1 MIQLRRACGGIWRK
15 LSNLYKVMKKYRV
28 VLTIL
33 LFIAVMTGGRLLW
46 LELFK
51 PSGQPFA
58 AGGLLDLRNWDS
70 GSGQTITLD
79 GEWEFYPGI
88 LPMSEG
94 HDQDFAKYRAQR
106 LDIPSKWNAHLRT
119 DTPTPYGFGTYR
131 LRIAVDSA
139 DEVYSIYVPSIRSS
153 SQLYVNGKLIA
164 SSGHPASSAEEYE
177 ARNVPYIATF
187 MADKER
193 TIELVIQA
201 ANFADPRSGGLVRSL
216 KFGTDEAIFRE
227 KQLSMATQQLIA
239 AALMMQAV
247 YLLLFFAIERNKHW
261 FYFAVSIMSFTLIT
275 LNSSEDKL
283 LLHWFPISYA
293 WSYKLLCLSLTV
305 LAYAILQMVSVQLP
319 EAWRAKWLRV
329 YGVAA
334 IVGVVMS
341 IWLPPQGSEMMQYAI
356 FLTASPIF
364 VLLIVSVLRM
374 AVKGIRSSLMQFLAF
389 LAFSN
394 HMIWWMIYMFMG
406 IKVIFYPFDLI
417 LGMILFSSIW
427 IKRYFELYTE
437 QKLLTEKLE
446 EVDRKKDMFLANTS
460 HELRNPLHGM
470 INISQSVLE
479 RERDAISGTSIRE
492 LETVLKVGRRM
503 SLMLDDLLDVARLKD
518 SSLRLNIQSVS
529 VQPIVSGV
537 MDMIRFMAVGKP
549 IELTNRVSEH
559 FPKVFADENRLIQ
572 ILFNL
577 LHNAVKYTHEGE
589 VCVEAYTEK
598 GRAFIVVS
606 DTGVG
611 MDESTVR
618 RVFEPYEQAHPMNG
632 YEGGFGL
639 GLSISKQLVEL
650 HGGTISVRS
659 VPAKGSRFVFTL
671 IPDDCSGA
679 KVAHEKGTDGS
690 LGFFQSLEVA
700 AAQPVPDD
708 RKEEKQD
715 PLQRYV
721 GDKPRILVVDDDALN
736 LSIMV
741 SILSR
746 DDYKA
751 ETVMNGAEALA
762 LLDGQEWDLVI
773 TDIMMPGMSGYEL
786 TQKIRE
792 RYAVSELPVL
802 LLTARNRPQDIENG
816 FLAGANDYVTKP
828 VEAREL
834 RARVQALT
842 HLRRSA
848 RQRIRMEA
856 AWLQAQIEPH
866 FFLNTLNSI
875 VALHADNPEQMIELI
890 DHFGDF
896 LREKFKFQNIGERVP
911 LNDELKLV
919 RSYLFIEQAR
929 YEDRLQVEWEM
940 DGNTEYWHIPPYSI
954 QPLVEN
960 AIRHGLMKRAEGGIV
975 RIRVR
980 TLDGGAEISVIDNG
994 VGMSEEVAAGLLEPD
1009 ADRKGIALLNVDFRL
1024 KRLYGRGLNIA
1035 STPGA
1040 GTSVSFV
1047 IS

>member
-1 MIQLRRACGGIWRK
+1 
-15 LSNLYKVMKKYRV
+15 MKKYRV

-33 LFIAVMTGGRLLW
+33 FFIAAMTVGRLFW
-46 LELFK
+46 LELFE

-58 AGGLLDLRNWDS
+58 ADGLLDLRNWDAE
-70 GSGQTITLD
+70 SGQTITLD

-88 LPMSEG
+88 LTMSEG
-94 HDQDFAKYRAQR
+94 QERDFAKYRAQR
-106 LDIPSKWNAHLRT
+106 LDIPSKWNAHLQT
-119 DTPTPYGFGTYR
+119 DTPSPYGFATYR
-131 LRIAVDSA
+131 LTIVVGSA

-164 SSGHPASSAEEYE
+164 SSGRPASSAEEYE

-187 MADKER
+187 MANKER

-247 YLLLFFAIERNKHW
+247 YLLLFFAIERNKLW
-261 FYFAVSIMSFTLIT
+261 FYLAVSIMSFTIIT

-305 LAYAILQMVSVQLP
+305 LAYAILQMVSIQLS
-319 EAWRAKWLRV
+319 ESWRVKWLRI

-334 IVGVVMS
+334 FVGVVMS
-341 IWLPPQGSEMMQYAI
+341 IWLPPQSSEIMQYAI
-356 FLTASPIF
+356 FLTASPIL

-374 AVKGIRSSLMQFLAF
+374 AVRGIRSSLMQFLAF
-389 LAFSN
+389 LAFAN
-394 HMIWWMIYMFMG
+394 HMVWWTIYMFMG

-427 IKRYFELYTE
+427 IKRYFEMYTE
-437 QKLLTEKLE
+437 QKQLTEKLE
-446 EVDRKKDMFLANTS
+446 EVDKKKDMFLANTS

-492 LETVLKVGRRM
+492 LETVLNVGRRM
-503 SLMLDDLLDVARLKD
+503 SFMLDDLLDVARLKD
-518 SSLRLNIQSVS
+518 SSLRLNIQSAL

-537 MDMIRFMAVGKP
+537 MDMIRFMAIGKP
-549 IELTNRVSEH
+549 IELINRVPEQ
-559 FPKVFADENRLIQ
+559 FPKVLADENRLIQ

-598 GRAFIVVS
+598 GKAFIVVS
-606 DTGVG
+606 DTGIG
-611 MDESTVR
+611 MDEETVR
-618 RVFEPYEQAHPMNG
+618 RVFEPYEQADPMNG

-650 HGGTISVRS
+650 HGGTITARS
-659 VPAKGSRFVFTL
+659 VPTKGSRFVFTL
-671 IPDDCSGA
+671 KLDDRSESQ
-679 KVAHEKGTDGS
+679 VIQEKGTDGS
-690 LGFFQSLEVA
+690 LDFVQSLAVA
-700 AAQPVPDD
+700 AALPVPDD
-708 RKEEKQD
+708 RKEDEPD

-736 LSIMV
+736 LSILV

-751 ETVMNGAEALA
+751 ATVMNGAEALA
-762 LLDGQEWDLVI
+762 LLNDQEWDLII
-773 TDIMMPGMSGYEL
+773 TDIMMPSMSGYEL
-786 TQKIRE
+786 TRKIRE
-792 RYAVSELPVL
+792 RYTVSELPVL
-802 LLTARNRPQDIENG
+802 LLTARNRPEDIENG
-816 FLAGANDYVTKP
+816 FFAGANDYVTKP

-842 HLRRSA
+842 HLKRSA

-856 AWLQAQIEPH
+856 AWLKAQIEPH

-875 VALHADNPEQMIELI
+875 ASLHTDNPERMIELI
-890 DHFGDF
+890 EHFGDF

-911 LNDELKLV
+911 LNDELTLV

-929 YEDRLQVEWEM
+929 YGDRLQVEWEIN
-940 DGNTEYWHIPPYSI
+940 GNTEDLHIPPYSI

-975 RIRVR
+975 RIRLSK
-980 TLDGGAEISVIDNG
+980 LDVGAEISVIDNG
-994 VGMSEEVAAGLLEPD
+994 IGMSDEVVAGLLEPA
-1009 ADRKGIALLNVDFRL
+1009 ADRKGIALRNVDFRL

-1035 STPGA
+1035 SAPGA
-1040 GTSVSFV
+1040 GTTVSFV
-1047 IS
+1047 IR